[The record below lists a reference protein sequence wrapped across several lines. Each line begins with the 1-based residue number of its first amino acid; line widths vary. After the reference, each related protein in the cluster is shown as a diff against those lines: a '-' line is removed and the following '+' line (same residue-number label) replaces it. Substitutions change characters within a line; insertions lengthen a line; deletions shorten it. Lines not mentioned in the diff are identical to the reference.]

1 MTTTTKC
8 LLAGM
13 TLTICGS
20 ALATVTPVSTDNSPS
35 GLIGT
40 TAHSVTVAVASPSTP
55 LTFIDG
61 KVSSAAKSGETLN
74 AGDIITYSA
83 FATVEGHKYTLG
95 NETGDA
101 LTDNVKYSF
110 SDSSSELKGTEY
122 KWLESTT
129 GAGNAYVLI
138 SKADSTALGKGLHN
152 YTFVV
157 SDYNS

>member
-20 ALATVTPVSTDNSPS
+20 ALAAVTPASTDNTPND
-35 GLIGT
+35 LIGA
-40 TAHSVTVAVASPSTP
+40 TAHSITVAVASPSTP
-55 LTFIDG
+55 LTFVDG
-61 KVSSAAKSGETLN
+61 DVSSAAKAGESFQK
-74 AGDIITYSA
+74 GDIITSSS
-83 FATVEGHKYTLG
+83 FATVEGHKYTLAT
-95 NETGDA
+95 ETGDA
-101 LTDNVKYSF
+101 LSDNVKFSF
-110 SDSSSELKGTEY
+110 SDSANTLKGADY
-122 KWLESTT
+122 KWLTSTS

-138 SKADSTALGKGLHN
+138 SKDDTNALTPGLHN

>member
-20 ALATVTPVSTDNSPS
+20 ALAAVTPVNTDNSPS
-35 GLIGT
+35 DLIGA
-40 TAHSVTVAVASPSTP
+40 TAHSITVAVASPSTP
-55 LTFIDG
+55 LTFVDG
-61 KVSSAAKSGETLN
+61 DVSSAAKAGEPLHN
-74 AGDIITYSA
+74 GDIITYSA
-83 FATVEGHKYTLG
+83 FATVEGHKYTLAT
-95 NETGDA
+95 ETGEA
-101 LTDNVKYSF
+101 LTDNVKFSF
-110 SDSSSELKGTEY
+110 SDSVSSLKGADY
-122 KWLESTT
+122 KWLASTS

-138 SKADSTALGKGLHN
+138 SKADSTALAPGLHN